1 MQFVLFGHSIVS
13 SHMIFQQ
20 ILFNNSYYFHA
31 FHRCQPYIA
40 CSSESKEGFCEHV
53 DTTCSPMN
61 ICRTC
66 SSFKVSLVFYSS
78 THHNASSRPHNHGLY
93 SYNRRREEVAEQS
106 SITPMPQLLNMEQ
119 SILTLTTLLIIV
131 STKSKWRYMHVV
143 Q

>member
-1 MQFVLFGHSIVS
+1 VQFVLFGHSIVS

-66 SSFKVSLVFYSS
+66 SSFKVSLSLQQWM
-78 THHNASSRPHNHGLY
+78 AIRLNHGLH
-93 SYNRRREEVAEQS
+93 SFNRRREEVAEQS